1 MNPSFDEKCLEALG
15 EHDPSAEER
24 LVCAFAEPVKCALR
38 SRLRRSQTVEDA
50 TQETLYRVLKYFRQ
64 GKTLKSPQNLFAF
77 VSSVSTNVSLE
88 LIRLDS
94 RCKQLDENT
103 VDPADHR
110 ANPERVML
118 ENDTR
123 RIIHSILGKGRKTI
137 SECCGACSSRKR
149 IRTNYVASYTRTATI
164 CASYSIERGGASR
177 SSHGTPGNAG
187 FSVPSGQVRVWHRCC
202 GATGNAAQA
211 AIVGWKS

>member
-24 LVCAFAEPVKCALR
+24 LVSAFAEPVKCALR

-50 TQETLYRVLKYFRQ
+50 TQETLFRVLKYFRQ
-64 GKTLKSPQNLFAF
+64 GKTLKSPQSLFAF

-94 RCKQLDENT
+94 RCKQLDENA

-110 ANPERVML
+110 AGPERLTL
-118 ENDTR
+118 ENDTK
-123 RIIHSILGKGRKTI
+123 RIIHSILGKLPKNDQRVLRSVCLEEADKD
-137 SECCGACSSRKR
+137 ELCRELH
-149 IRTNYVASYTRTATI
+149 TNRNHLRVVLHRARRRFKVVAQ
-164 CASYSIERGGASR
+164 
-177 SSHGTPGNAG
+177 NA
-187 FSVPSGQVRVWHRCC
+187 W
-202 GATGNAAQA
+202 
-211 AIVGWKS
+211 